1 MFIAASALLMV
12 APPARVA
19 ALQTRGVVLTASF
32 FASPKQAV
40 APPVQADR
48 PALHVGVLI
57 RPVAALTPCS
67 GAPMLHVCAPA
78 LHAAA
83 PKPRVCTVMIVCHA
97 LRRRFPVYQTSALQV
112 VKQVVHT
119 REQTQPASYQKAS
132 HVFLTAHSA

>member
-1 MFIAASALLMV
+1 MIIAGSALRIV
-12 APPARVA
+12 ALRVRVA
-19 ALQTRGVVLTASF
+19 AGTTRGVVRTASVV
-32 FASPKQAV
+32 AAPKQAV

-97 LRRRFPVYQTSALQV
+97 LRRRFPYWITVVPGCPLLQEYAFAH
-112 VKQVVHT
+112 QVAWSP
-119 REQTQPASYQKAS
+119 R
-132 HVFLTAHSA
+132 FLTECGCTR